1 MERKKRRFTA
11 EQKVGYVRRHLVEK
25 VVLSDL
31 CDEAGIQPSQY
42 YRWQKALFENG
53 EAALADKRGQK
64 ACDRQIAEL
73 EAKLA
78 TKNEVMS
85 ELLEAHVALKK
96 SLGVS

>member
-53 EAALADKRGQK
+53 EAALSDKRGQK

-78 TKNEVMS
+78 TKMKLCLS
-85 ELLEAHVALKK
+85 FLRRMLR
-96 SLGVS
+96 